1 MSEHSTT
8 GPDDDRRLAELIGP
22 AVEEAGLV
30 LEDVTL
36 KPSGTG
42 LVLQVLV
49 DLPEDR
55 TGSVDIDRI
64 AEVSRAVSDVL
75 DRTDPVPGSAYE
87 LEVSSP
93 GATRE
98 LTEPRH
104 WRRSVGRLVR
114 ITPVEG
120 EKFTARLLEVVPD
133 GVVVQRS
140 HQVKKGMAPR
150 LLDPER
156 WAFDAVRRARV
167 EVEFTESATRP

>member
-8 GPDDDRRLAELIGP
+8 GPDDQLRLAELIRP
-22 AVEEAGLV
+22 AVEESGLV
-30 LEDVTL
+30 LEDVAL

-49 DLPEDR
+49 DLPEES

-64 AEVSRAVSDVL
+64 AEASRAVSELL

-98 LTEPRH
+98 LTAPRH

-114 ITPVEG
+114 VTPLEG
-120 EKFTARLLEVVPD
+120 EKFTARLLEVEPA
-133 GVVVQRS
+133 GVVLQRS
-140 HQVKKGMAPR
+140 HQVKKGMPPR
-150 LLDPER
+150 LLEPER
-156 WAFDAVRRARV
+156 WAFEAVRRARV
-167 EVEFTESATRP
+167 EVEFTD